1 MIGEFVE
8 IVTSE
13 FIEVASLVNG
23 ASDEVKVEV
32 VAIGDVDEL
41 ISVVV
46 GGLVVVTTPGTVVD
60 VGGGEDIDIVGIT
73 GVVGTTIE

>member
-1 MIGEFVE
+1 M
-8 IVTSE
+8 
-13 FIEVASLVNG
+13 
-23 ASDEVKVEV
+23 

-73 GVVGTTIE
+73 GVVGTTAQTKKIHGPNIKSQFRFMFTT